1 MKRNMLKVVAAS
13 LAGAMLLTACGG
25 SGGAN
30 QRPAPLQRKEA
41 QAVRKSLPWHRPVT
55 GIPSCR

>member
-25 SGGAN
+25 SGA
-30 QRPAPLQRKEA
+30 QIRPAQLQVIRGDQRGCRGRK
-41 QAVRKSLPWHRPVT
+41 HR
-55 GIPSCR
+55 R

>member
-13 LAGAMLLTACGG
+13 LAAQIRLAQQQV
-25 SGGAN
+25 AP

>member
-25 SGGAN
+25 I
-30 QRPAPLQRKEA
+30 QQRKPDN
-41 QAVRKSLPWHRPVT
+41 RSSR
-55 GIPSCR
+55 